1 MNLQTKFARIMRNS
15 GPARVLVPVG
25 IILIIFGVITLMFN
39 TRNFLVTTGKVT
51 SVVEE
56 EGDKDTEYDVTFTY
70 TVDGKQYEGTFY
82 DLLRPASVGDDI
94 EVYYD
99 PADPEKITNGKN
111 SPVIGIAEIALGI
124 AAAAYGT
131 YKTVM
136 AFRKSSALD
145 KNVPENAEPVADL
158 SSLKDTP
165 GVTEYYFRFD
175 GNSLKPGYLIED
187 AERKI
192 LFEGKMLRNSI
203 IGDRTFEFTD
213 HTTGAVNEY
222 EVGHT
227 MTQSYNDE
235 FFSVNSWFKFDGRNI
250 WDMLHGRG
258 VRITTDIL
266 SKLPRV
272 MYNVLKDG
280 EPFARIE
287 TASIYLHEDEEA
299 KHKVVIPYGKMY
311 YRCWSPSGD
320 LETLFLIMFAITETE
335 QAIVE

>member
-39 TRNFLVTTGKVT
+39 TSNFLVTTGKVT

-111 SPVIGIAEIALGI
+111 SPVIGIAEVALGI

-145 KNVPENAEPVADL
+145 KNVPENAEPAHTHAPAAHIT
-158 SSLKDTP
+158 DTWR
-165 GVTEYYFRFD
+165 EMD
-175 GNSLKPGYLIED
+175 
-187 AERKI
+187 
-192 LFEGKMLRNSI
+192 
-203 IGDRTFEFTD
+203 
-213 HTTGAVNEY
+213 
-222 EVGHT
+222 
-227 MTQSYNDE
+227 
-235 FFSVNSWFKFDGRNI
+235 
-250 WDMLHGRG
+250 
-258 VRITTDIL
+258 
-266 SKLPRV
+266 
-272 MYNVLKDG
+272 
-280 EPFARIE
+280 
-287 TASIYLHEDEEA
+287 
-299 KHKVVIPYGKMY
+299 
-311 YRCWSPSGD
+311 
-320 LETLFLIMFAITETE
+320 LFLLHPGFRPCAAQLISFFLSIHHLL
-335 QAIVE
+335 I

>member
-25 IILIIFGVITLMFN
+25 IILIIFGVITMMFN
-39 TRNFLVTTGKVT
+39 TRNFMMTTGKVT
-51 SVVEE
+51 AVTEQ

-70 TVDGKQYEGTFY
+70 TANGKQYEGTFY
-82 DLLRPASVGDDI
+82 GLLKPSDVGDEID
-94 EVYYD
+94 VYYD
-99 PADPEKITNGKN
+99 PNDPEKITNGKN
-111 SPVIGIAEIALGI
+111 SPVIGIAEIVLGA
-124 AAAAYGT
+124 AAAAYGI
-131 YKTVM
+131 YRTVS

-145 KNVPENAEPVADL
+145 ENVPENAEPAADL

-213 HTTGAVNEY
+213 HMTGAVNEH

-250 WDMLHGRG
+250 WDLLHGRG
-258 VRITTDIL
+258 VRITTDML
-266 SKLPRV
+266 SKLPQV